1 MSLID
6 ERSTVI
12 LRRVMESEYSTRSG
26 RAVFPSS
33 LDAATVNVDKANF
46 KKLQDGYN
54 ACMDEDLIAQR
65 GLRPMLKFVQEIKDI
80 FPVTE
85 SSEGK
90 GKSKPDSTVN
100 ITDAIAYLQELG
112 LAGFID
118 FGISVRVDYPS

>member
-6 ERSTVI
+6 ERSTII
-12 LRRVMESEYSTRSG
+12 LRRVIESEYSTRTG
-26 RAVFPSS
+26 GTGSS
-33 LDAATVNVDKANF
+33 PPMGAITVNVDKANF

-65 GLRPMLKFVQEIKDI
+65 GLRPMLDTVQEIKDI

-85 SSEGK
+85 SYEGK
-90 GKSKPDSTVN
+90 GKSKLEPTAY

-118 FGISVRVDYPS
+118 FGISVRVYYPS